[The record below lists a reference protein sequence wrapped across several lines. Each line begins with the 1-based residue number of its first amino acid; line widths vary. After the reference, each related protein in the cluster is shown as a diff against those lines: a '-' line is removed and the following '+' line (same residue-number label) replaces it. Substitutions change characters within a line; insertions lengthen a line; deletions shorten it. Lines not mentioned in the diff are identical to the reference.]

1 MVEVTICI
9 GSSCHVRGSS
19 YIVSRLQKIIK
30 ERNLEDKILLKA
42 SFCMGDCKNG
52 ACITVDKEK
61 ITGVSPANIEEIF
74 ENKIMVLL
82 K

>member
-19 YIVSRLQKIIK
+19 YIVSELQKIIK

-42 SFCMGDCKNG
+42 SFCMGECKNG
-52 ACITVDKEK
+52 VCITVDDEK
-61 ITGVSPANIEEIF
+61 ITGVSPANIKDIF

>member
-19 YIVSRLQKIIK
+19 YIVKELQSIIK
-30 ERNLEDKILLKA
+30 ERRLEDKIILKA

-52 ACITVDKEK
+52 VCMKINDEK
-61 ITGVSPANIEEIF
+61 ITGASPANIHEIF
-74 ENKIMVLL
+74 ENKIMGLL